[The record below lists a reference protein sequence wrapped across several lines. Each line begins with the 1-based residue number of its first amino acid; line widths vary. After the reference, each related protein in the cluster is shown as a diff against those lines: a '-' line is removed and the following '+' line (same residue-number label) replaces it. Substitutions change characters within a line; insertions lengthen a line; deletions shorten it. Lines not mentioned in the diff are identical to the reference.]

1 MGRQPDARRKAEL
14 LDAVVDYLLRNGLSD
29 LTLRPLAEALGTN
42 ARMLIY
48 YFGSREELI
57 TEALQAARRR
67 QQQMLQEWA
76 AQGTDQPAADRFR
89 RFWGWLSSKEMEPYV
104 RLFFDVQIYALRRQ
118 VESHALLTGVVD
130 DWVTFVQADLERQGV
145 PRERAQATGTL
156 LVAATRGLLLDL
168 LSTGDRERVDR
179 TFALLVWQLTTTTMT
194 GRP

>member
-1 MGRQPDARRKAEL
+1 
-14 LDAVVDYLLRNGLSD
+14 
-29 LTLRPLAEALGTN
+29 
-42 ARMLIY
+42 MLIY

-104 RLFFDVQIYALRRQ
+104 RFFFDVQVYALRR
-118 VESHALLTGVVD
+118 SAAFHALLTGVVN

>member
-48 YFGSREELI
+48 YFGSREDLI